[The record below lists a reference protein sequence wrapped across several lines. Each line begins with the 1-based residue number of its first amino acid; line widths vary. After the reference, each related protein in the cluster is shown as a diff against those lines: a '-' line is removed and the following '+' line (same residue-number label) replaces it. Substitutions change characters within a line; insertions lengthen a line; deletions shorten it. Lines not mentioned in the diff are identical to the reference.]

1 MLKKFWLLI
10 LLLIIEGSSLMAVE
24 LMGAKLLAP
33 FYGSS
38 LYVWTAV
45 LMITVLGLT
54 LGYYFGGYLSENNP
68 DEKILFLIISLSALL
83 VFALPFTSKLVI
95 SLTSHMGLITGICIA
110 SLILIVPPVFCFG
123 IAGPMVVRL
132 MSQKLESLGNVAGT
146 VYFTS
151 TLGGI
156 AATFL
161 FGFCLIPVSGLKFC
175 ALVTG
180 IALTLPPV
188 IYLITRILPAG
199 KAEPLSVLE
208 QQLPPVKLRGAAKP
222 AISTINTRQVK
233 NTIYLFAV
241 LEGATVMAVELM
253 SARMLAPY
261 FGSSLYVWG
270 AVIGITL
277 LSLALGYY
285 FGGKLADRYPRI
297 DTICWV
303 LLTASIFLMFMHY
316 FSQTLTLAFAST
328 GLLTGVVLVS
338 LLLVLPPLLFLGMV
352 PTLLIKYVTTKIDNA
367 GASTGRVFTISSA
380 SGIIALPV
388 MGFVIIP
395 KFGLTG
401 PSIIIGMVV
410 GAFPFIKLISEK
422 KYIAL
427 LFLAFILVSFSQRN
441 LAATSQDVKVKYFSE
456 GLLGQVLVADVFKNG
471 KGEKT
476 NDRILFVNRM
486 GQTVVDKTSYSSKW
500 NYITFATSMASKLPE
515 NSSALLLGLG
525 GGSIANMFQQN
536 LKFQVDAVELDER
549 IVMVARNYFSL
560 SPDVNV
566 IVDDARH
573 YIETTNKTYDL
584 IFFDLFK
591 GEVQPSHVLSLEC
604 FLKAKELL
612 NENGMIIVN
621 FNGFLTGKIG
631 RPGRS
636 IYTTLQAAGLKTN
649 LLPTPGEE
657 KDRNSLF
664 IAGNNKQDFKQLRS
678 PLLYKGKPV
687 SIDSLFLNLNT
698 LSMQDAI
705 VFSDNKP
712 DLEKLNIEA
721 GNTWRKSYIRSYT
734 RFFLEN
740 GIPLFN

>member
-1 MLKKFWLLI
+1 
-10 LLLIIEGSSLMAVE
+10 
-24 LMGAKLLAP
+24 
-33 FYGSS
+33 
-38 LYVWTAV
+38 
-45 LMITVLGLT
+45 
-54 LGYYFGGYLSENNP
+54 
-68 DEKILFLIISLSALL
+68 
-83 VFALPFTSKLVI
+83 
-95 SLTSHMGLITGICIA
+95 
-110 SLILIVPPVFCFG
+110 
-123 IAGPMVVRL
+123 
-132 MSQKLESLGNVAGT
+132 
-146 VYFTS
+146 
-151 TLGGI
+151 
-156 AATFL
+156 
-161 FGFCLIPVSGLKFC
+161 
-175 ALVTG
+175 
-180 IALTLPPV
+180 
-188 IYLITRILPAG
+188 
-199 KAEPLSVLE
+199 
-208 QQLPPVKLRGAAKP
+208 
-222 AISTINTRQVK
+222 
-233 NTIYLFAV
+233 
-241 LEGATVMAVELM
+241 MAVELM

-486 GQTVVDKTSYSSKW
+486 GQTVVDKTTNYTKW
-500 NYITFATSMASKLPE
+500 NYINFATSLASKLPE
-515 NSSALLLGLG
+515 NSSVLELGLG
-525 GGSIANMFQQN
+525 GGSIANMFQRN

-549 IVMVARNYFSL
+549 IVRVAGNYFSL
-560 SPDVNV
+560 SPDVNI

-604 FLKAKELL
+604 FMKAKKML

-649 LLPTPGEE
+649 LLP
-657 KDRNSLF
+657 
-664 IAGNNKQDFKQLRS
+664 KQDFKQLRS